1 MTRCANPTTK
11 DLLPD
16 LIHDR
21 LSVAWRTEVEAHLS
35 TCAECRSELTIL
47 RHVVAVAAA
56 PRIDVARIASALPHY
71 RARSPWQRAVHSTQL
86 RIAAAIVVLA
96 GSAALVA
103 TMMNRDVRPT
113 RVAGQIPERVDSATR
128 VKPVTTGMAVGA
140 TTTAPSKPR
149 DRNRTATELALGE
162 TLHDLSDTQLR
173 ALLNELGTLEAV
185 TPTETEVVVPAL
197 GRGSQ

>member
-1 MTRCANPTTK
+1 MTRCANPTIK

-16 LIHDR
+16 LLHDR
-21 LSVAWRTEVEAHLS
+21 LAVARRTEMEAHLS
-35 TCAECRSELTIL
+35 TCAECRADLVIL
-47 RHVVAVAAA
+47 RQVIAVAAA
-56 PRIDVARIASALPHY
+56 PRIDVARIASALPRY
-71 RARSPWQRAVHSTQL
+71 RARSPWQRAVHSTQF

-96 GSAALVA
+96 GGAALVA
-103 TMMNRDVRPT
+103 TMMNRDARST
-113 RVAGQIPERVDSATR
+113 RIARQVPARVDSAVR
-128 VKPVTTGMAVGA
+128 VNPVSPEVAVGA

-149 DRNRTATELALGE
+149 DRNRATTELALGE
-162 TLHDLSDTQLR
+162 TLHDLSDAQLR

>member
-1 MTRCANPTTK
+1 MKFLLFVFFFFSSSRRHTRWLVVTGVQTCALPISRCANPTTK

-86 RIAAAIVVLA
+86 RIA
-96 GSAALVA
+96 
-103 TMMNRDVRPT
+103 
-113 RVAGQIPERVDSATR
+113 
-128 VKPVTTGMAVGA
+128 
-140 TTTAPSKPR
+140 
-149 DRNRTATELALGE
+149 
-162 TLHDLSDTQLR
+162 
-173 ALLNELGTLEAV
+173 
-185 TPTETEVVVPAL
+185 
-197 GRGSQ
+197 